1 MVLYAQNTTS
11 GAVADIVTQRN
22 QRKYVPHLPSMQ
34 ALCELN
40 YSHVL
45 RILPDCDTEDLS
57 YEFSVGVGLSYE
69 ICIVESARYTS
80 TLSIKQTTKDMPSYL
95 TPSMTVRLYHD
106 ARMAE
111 VINSQNTGALE
122 PSYEYPNLKMRQRNE
137 KHMVNIF
144 LAEWLNFCLQHSSNV
159 ASEA

>member
-1 MVLYAQNTTS
+1 MVLYAQNSTL

-22 QRKYVPHLPSMQ
+22 NRKYVPHLPSMQ

-57 YEFSVGVGLSYE
+57 YAFSVGKGLSYE
-69 ICIVESARYTS
+69 IRIIESARYTS
-80 TLSIKQTTKDMPSYL
+80 TLTIVQTTSELPAYL

-111 VINSQNTGALE
+111 VINSQNTGALQ
-122 PSYEYPNLKMRQRNE
+122 PSYDYPNLKMRQRNE

-144 LAEWLNFCLQHSSNV
+144 LAEWLNFCLQHASNIT
-159 ASEA
+159 SEA

>member
-1 MVLYAQNTTS
+1 M
-11 GAVADIVTQRN
+11 ADNVTLHN

-40 YSHVL
+40 YAHVL

-57 YEFSVGVGLSYE
+57 YHFSVGKGLSYE
-69 ICIVESARYTS
+69 IRIVESARYTS
-80 TLSIKQTTKDMPSYL
+80 TLSIRQTTQEMPTYL

-111 VINSQNTGALE
+111 VINSQNTGALK
-122 PSYEYPNLKMRQRNE
+122 PSYSYPNIKMRQRNE

-144 LAEWLNFCLQHSSNV
+144 LAEWLQFCLPHASNV
-159 ASEA
+159 AFEA

>member
-1 MVLYAQNTTS
+1 MVLYALNTTS

-40 YSHVL
+40 YSHL
-45 RILPDCDTEDLS
+45 LKILPDCDTEDLS

-69 ICIVESARYTS
+69 IRIVESARYTS

-111 VINSQNTGALE
+111 VINSQNTGAFKT
-122 PSYEYPNLKMRQRNE
+122 SYQYTISMMRLRNE
-137 KHMVNIF
+137 MQLVNIF
-144 LAEWLNFCLQHSSNV
+144 
-159 ASEA
+159 

>member
-1 MVLYAQNTTS
+1 MVLYAQNSTS
-11 GAVADIVTQRN
+11 GTMASIVTHRTK
-22 QRKYVPHLPSMQ
+22 RKYVPHLPSMQ

-45 RILPDCDTEDLS
+45 RILPDCDTEDLR
-57 YEFSVGVGLSYE
+57 YTFSVGKGLSYE

-80 TLSIKQTTKDMPSYL
+80 TLSIKQTTKDLPAFL

-122 PSYEYPNLKMRQRNE
+122 PSYDYPNLKMRQRNE

-144 LAEWLNFCLQHSSNV
+144 LAEWLHFCLQHASNV
-159 ASEA
+159 TSEV